1 MWLQMSGATKRNMK
15 GENMRKILIMI
26 VAFLGIQLSANANTN
41 YMNWYG
47 AYSLDENNEIKVKL
61 SSSFNFNNSPYNF
74 RNSPYNFKNSPHNFD
89 NNPYNFKNSPYNFN
103 RKNGIY
109 HNNGDSW
116 GYYNNGNIFDNN
128 GTRRY
133 YFGN

>member
-1 MWLQMSGATKRNMK
+1 
-15 GENMRKILIMI
+15 MRKMLIMI
-26 VAFLGIQLSANANTN
+26 VAFLGIQLSANATTN

-61 SSSFNFNNSPYNF
+61 SSSFNFNNS
-74 RNSPYNFKNSPHNFD
+74 
-89 NNPYNFKNSPYNFN
+89 PYNFKNSPYNFN